1 MKTTLLK
8 TLHALL
14 ILTTTLFCQFN
25 TAQNT
30 ELFIPYYANGK
41 WGYCDVNGN
50 ILIPPTYNNKTTF
63 FFSFKGQDFAYVVN
77 NDGRTILI
85 DKNNNNLLPE
95 DCFISNSPDIS
106 YLLKHGG
113 LVESSSKKQG
123 LYDYKKLKVTVPI
136 VYDSIFDFNHQIIAK
151 KKNKY
156 WVINYNEY
164 NEQYKQIQTDY
175 IDLEILRNLELYI
188 YKTSDKIYKDGE
200 KGKREEIT
208 YEDYAALKKKD
219 FETVVE
225 EFIIESTEILGGGHK
240 YFVNMKGSDEI
251 NKTPDNNEIKV
262 IKNIGFSKRMYE
274 KKCGYKELNIV
285 QKGDK
290 IGITDENMNLILP
303 IAYDEIQFDYYYS
316 KRIVY
321 IKKGDLV
328 GLKFLMDPCHLIE
341 PNYDSIEVVTFIPE
355 KDFYIFLV
363 KKNNINLYVGE
374 NGIEFFKLD

>member
-14 ILTTTLFCQFN
+14 ILTTTLFCQFS

-50 ILIPPTYNNKTTF
+50 ILIPTTYNNKTTF

-95 DCFISNSPDIS
+95 DCFISDFPGIS
-106 YLLKHGG
+106 YFLKHGTSR

-123 LYDYKKLKVTVPI
+123 LYDYEKLKVTVPI
-136 VYDSIFDFNHQIIAK
+136 VYDSIFDFNYQIIAK

-156 WVINYNEY
+156 WEIND
-164 NEQYKQIQTDY
+164 NEQYEQIQTDY

-208 YEDYAALKKKD
+208 YEDYAVLKKKD

-225 EFIIESTEILGGGHK
+225 ETIIEATEIAGREHK
-240 YFVNMKGSDEI
+240 YFVNIKGSDEI
-251 NKTPDNNEIKV
+251 NKTPDINEIKV
-262 IKNIGFSKRMYE
+262 IENIGFFKKIYE
-274 KKCGYKELNIV
+274 KRCGYKELNIV
-285 QKGDK
+285 QKGGK
-290 IGITDENMNLILP
+290 VGITDENMNLILP
-303 IAYDEIQFDYYYS
+303 IAYDELQFDYS
-316 KRIVY
+316 KKIVY

-328 GLKFLMDPCHLIE
+328 GMKFLIDPCHLIE
-341 PNYDSIEVVTFIPE
+341 PNYDSIEGITFIQK